1 MKQKVSKKPCLP
13 GVPTAAH
20 RQPAFTSMRTNQA
33 IGRKRVSENVV
44 AIRSSMLLDP
54 ISLVA
59 TMAHELGHVILL
71 GGNFLTHDTP
81 DQEPMTD
88 LLTGFTG
95 LGIFI
100 ANSAARFMQFQDDRR
115 AGWSTQ
121 RLGYLPEPVFGYAL
135 AKFARERGEHKPPWA
150 KHLSANLRSD
160 FNQSLRVAHA
170 ESTVCSNCGTDRL
183 MCGRGISFHGTTEPA
198 VRVKFEF
205 QTDPVEIK
213 QSVSVEGSAD
223 VAPRRS
229 KPRLYGSFA
238 GATIFPCEYSSRPE
252 KPPVKCMARSSSKP
266 CDAAIPRWNFSA
278 WAETACA
285 PPDAIR

>member
-88 LLTGFTG
+88 LLTG
-95 LGIFI
+95 
-100 ANSAARFMQFQDDRR
+100 
-115 AGWSTQ
+115 
-121 RLGYLPEPVFGYAL
+121 
-135 AKFARERGEHKPPWA
+135 
-150 KHLSANLRSD
+150 
-160 FNQSLRVAHA
+160 LRVWAFSLQIQPRDSCSFRMIGAPDGRPNGWAICPNPSLAMPWQNSLESAVSTNHRGQSTFPQTYARISTNRCGWRMQNPLYVPTA
-170 ESTVCSNCGTDRL
+170 EPIG
-183 MCGRGISFHGTTEPA
+183 
-198 VRVKFEF
+198 
-205 QTDPVEIK
+205 
-213 QSVSVEGSAD
+213 
-223 VAPRRS
+223 
-229 KPRLYGSFA
+229 
-238 GATIFPCEYSSRPE
+238 
-252 KPPVKCMARSSSKP
+252 
-266 CDAAIPRWNFSA
+266 
-278 WAETACA
+278 
-285 PPDAIR
+285 